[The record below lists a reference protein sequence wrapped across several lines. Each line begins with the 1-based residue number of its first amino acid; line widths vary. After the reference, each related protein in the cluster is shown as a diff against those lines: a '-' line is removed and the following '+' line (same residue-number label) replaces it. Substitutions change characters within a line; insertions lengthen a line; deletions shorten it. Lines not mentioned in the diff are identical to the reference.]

1 MQNVLSLNNF
11 NLSYAGYDLIL
22 GSSGPVPPIDPYNP
36 LNLPPYV
43 IRVQYQDGVIP
54 YLEHGYNYTVERVS
68 YYPNVWDIYHP
79 QNNWG
84 GEWGIGSLFPD
95 TDKVNLYPTKITEIL
110 GANTTNVTNL
120 DRAFENCLALSS
132 ISLFDTRNV
141 TSMSATFYNCGNL
154 SALPLYDTYNVV
166 NMDSTFKQC
175 NLTSIPLF
183 DTTSVTSMNETFFYD
198 INVKSGMYALYQQA
212 STQTIPPSSHYN
224 TFRYCGL
231 ATQEGNA
238 ERALIP
244 TSWGGD
250 L

>member
-1 MQNVLSLNNF
+1 MQNILSLNNF

-22 GSSGPVPPIDPYNP
+22 DSSGPVPPIDPYNP
-36 LNLPPYV
+36 LDLPPYV
-43 IRVQYQDGVIP
+43 IRVQYQDNVIP
-54 YLEHGYNYTVERVS
+54 YLEQGYNYTVERVS

-79 QNNWG
+79 QDDWSNFFISNDHI
-84 GEWGIGSLFPD
+84 ELR
-95 TDKVNLYPTKITEIL
+95 KNKIIDVL
-110 GANTTNVTNL
+110 GANTTNVNNMDNL
-120 DRAFENCLALSS
+120 FSGCLALSS
-132 ISLFDTRNV
+132 LSLFDTRSV

-154 SALPLYDTYNVV
+154 SAIPLYDTYNVV

-212 STQTIPPSSHYN
+212 STQTIPPSSHYD

-244 TSWGGD
+244 ASWGGD

>member
-1 MQNVLSLNNF
+1 MQNILSLNNF

-22 GSSGPVPPIDPYNP
+22 GTAGPVPPVDPYNP

-43 IRVQYQDGVIP
+43 IRLQYQDNVIP
-54 YLEHGYNYTVERVS
+54 YLEPGFGYTLERVS

-79 QNNWG
+79 VNDWSTFFRSDDHVEFKKG
-84 GEWGIGSLFPD
+84 KIIG
-95 TDKVNLYPTKITEIL
+95 VL
-110 GANTTNVTNL
+110 GANTTNVNNIDNL
-120 DRAFENCLALSS
+120 FSGSTALSS
-132 ISLFDTRNV
+132 ISLFDTRSV
-141 TSMSATFYNCGNL
+141 TSMSSTFYNCGNL
-154 SALPLYDTYNVV
+154 STIPLYDTYNVV
-166 NMDSTFKQC
+166 NMNYTFKQC
-175 NLTSIPLF
+175 GLTSIPLF

-198 INVKSGMYALYQQA
+198 IYVKSGMYALYQQA
-212 STQTIPPSSHYN
+212 STQTIPPSSHYS

-231 ATQEGNA
+231 STDEGNA